1 MDNVVS
7 LPALFQQ
14 RLFQIPDYQRGYS
27 WERQQVGEFLDDL
40 ELIGPGRFHYTGT
53 VVLHESESETSFVM
67 NIMDEEGN
75 AYKRVNVVDGQQ
87 RLTTIVILL
96 DSIRRCLD
104 ELSDRAKVLS
114 GGIRKSYVATN
125 GTDGQP
131 LLKLSLNQDTDHFFK
146 SSILAGGGVEGAKIA
161 SERRLEDA
169 KQQIADYLSNQLKAQ
184 GKAAEDWLRT
194 LYGKVV
200 TQLRFTLYQVE
211 NEADVGVIFEVMND
225 RGKPLTDLEKVK
237 NFLLHTSYSIGIEN
251 ELAKTV
257 NDAWGA
263 ILRRLMAANLES
275 GTDENRLLRAH
286 WLTYYDHQ
294 PKQWNGSRSIKDR
307 FDLRQHAEPRT
318 DLLDELHR
326 YVEGLRES
334 SVAFCDAFRP
344 THSDAFKSFAG
355 SPTRRAEVVEWSD
368 KLRRVG
374 VVAPFLPL
382 LIATRKRWPKDAAKY
397 LEIVKLCETFAFRV
411 YRLAAYRADAGQPV
425 LFHIGYDLA
434 SRSESYD
441 GAISRLK
448 GVIQR
453 YCNDEQF
460 ETLISAGHQNIKTAY
475 QQMRGLRY
483 FLYEYETSLARQAGD
498 SPKVRWDEI
507 LRRDLKDTVEH
518 ILPQS
523 IDDQPY
529 WKRRFR
535 GRSHERNVHDLG
547 NLTLT
552 KHNST
557 LSNKSFT
564 EKKGSPTAKE
574 HCYSKSSL
582 YIERELTQW
591 DHWTPEA
598 IEERR
603 TKLLE
608 WVRERWGVDLPG
620 NGENTDFEPEDD
632 DGYEED

>member
-7 LPALFQQ
+7 LPTLFQQ
-14 RLFQIPDYQRGYS
+14 RLFQVPDYQRGYS
-27 WERQQVGEFLDDL
+27 WEHQQVGEFLDDL

-53 VVLHESESETSFVM
+53 VVLHESESEASF
-67 NIMDEEGN
+67 IMDEEGN

-96 DSIRRCLD
+96 DSIRGCLD
-104 ELSDRAKVLS
+104 DLPDPARVLS
-114 GGIRKSYVATN
+114 GGIRKNYVATN

-131 LLKLSLNQDTDHFFK
+131 LLKLSLNQDTDFFFK
-146 SSILAGGGVEGAKIA
+146 RSILAGGGVEGAKIA

-169 KQQIADYLSNQLKAQ
+169 KRQIAEYLSDQLKIQ
-184 GKAAEDWLRT
+184 GKAAEEWLQT
-194 LYGKVV
+194 LYKKVA
-200 TQLRFTLYQVE
+200 TQLRFTLYEVE
-211 NEADVGVIFEVMND
+211 NEADVGIIFEVMND

-263 ILRRLMAANLES
+263 ILHRLMAANLES
-275 GTDENRLLRAH
+275 GADENRLLRAH
-286 WLTYYDHQ
+286 WLAYYDHQ
-294 PKQWNGSRSIKDR
+294 SRQWNGSRSIKDR
-307 FDLRQHAEPRT
+307 FDLRKHAEPRT

-334 SVAFCDAFRP
+334 SVAFCDAFHP

-355 SPTRRAEVVEWSD
+355 SPKKCAEVVEWSD

-382 LIATRKRWPKDAAKY
+382 LIATRKRWPRNATKY

-411 YRLAAYRADAGQPV
+411 YSLAAYRADAGQQV

-434 SRSESYD
+434 RRSESYD

-448 GVIQR
+448 GVIER
-453 YCNDEQF
+453 YCNNDQF
-460 ETLISAGHQNIKTAY
+460 ETLISPVHQNIKVAY
-475 QQMRGLRY
+475 HQMRGLRY
-483 FLYEYETSLARQAGD
+483 FLYEYETSLARQAGV
-498 SPKVRWDEI
+498 SPKVSWDEI
-507 LRRDLKDTVEH
+507 LRRGLKDTVEH
-518 ILPQS
+518 VLPQS

-529 WKRRFR
+529 WKGRFR
-535 GRSHERNVHDLG
+535 GRSHERNVHNLG

-552 KHNST
+552 KNNST

-564 EKKGSPTAKE
+564 KKKGSPIAKG

-582 YIERELTQW
+582 YVERELTQW
-591 DHWTPEA
+591 DHWTPDA
-598 IEERR
+598 IKERR
-603 TKLLE
+603 VRLLE
-608 WVRERWGVDLPG
+608 WARERWDVDLQG
-620 NGENTDFEPEDD
+620 NGENTDFEPEDG
-632 DGYEED
+632 DGYDED